1 MIYILDTNIIRTL
14 LSFFPKKGKIFEEVW
29 KKIDEK
35 VLSGEFISVD
45 ECYNELVRQYS
56 DKTDH
61 YKWFH
66 EHKDM
71 FKNPDNNE
79 SIVIR
84 QLLLNPKMR
93 ETIHQKNILENR
105 PSADVY
111 IVAKAKALNATV
123 VTNESY
129 KPHSAQL
136 PNLCEELEVAYIS
149 YDDFM
154 EILDGEMINRRI
166 EST

>member
-14 LSFFPKKGKIFEEVW
+14 LNFFPKKGEVFEKVW

-35 VLSGEFISVD
+35 IGAGEIISVD
-45 ECYNELVRQYS
+45 ECYNELTKQFSDTTEQYR
-56 DKTDH
+56 
-61 YKWFH
+61 WFH
-66 EHKDM
+66 GHKEM
-71 FKNPDNNE
+71 FKNPDDKE
-79 SIVIR
+79 SLIIS
-84 QLLLNPKMR
+84 QLLINPKMR

-111 IVAKAKALNATV
+111 IAAKAKVLNATV

-136 PNLCEELEVAYIS
+136 PNLCEEMGTHCIS

-154 EILDGEMINRRI
+154 AIVSEL
-166 EST
+166 